1 MSRELLKRALASMRR
16 TRSIPT
22 GESID
27 TMSAIEDELVK
38 PDPEPVAWAL
48 FSKELMPTGAAY
60 AIRRVEIQL
69 AQIESDLDIQDAKIR
84 PLYAEP
90 VDQSARIADLTE
102 RLAKA
107 TLDYAKSSNLLT
119 ERITELEKQLA
130 DQSAQIAALKHEL
143 QQADED
149 YVSVEEA
156 YLQCQKDLY
165 DETEKL
171 AALQAKREPL
181 TSDQVREVYRTAFPK
196 GPYVYTN
203 DAFVFARMIEK
214 AHGITHD

>member
-1 MSRELLKRALASMRR
+1 MSRELLKRVIAECSDEGS
-16 TRSIPT
+16 RSNIT
-22 GESID
+22 TD
-27 TMSAIEDELVK
+27 LYCAITEYLEM
-38 PDPEPVAWAL
+38 PEPEPVAWAL

-84 PLYAEP
+84 PLYTTP
-90 VDQSARIADLTE
+90 T
-102 RLAKA
+102 
-107 TLDYAKSSNLLT
+107 
-119 ERITELEKQLA
+119 

-149 YVSVEEA
+149 YVAVEEA

-181 TSDQVREVYRTAFPK
+181 SDEEIQDIHNELPSRSTYYE
-196 GPYVYTN
+196 
-203 DAFVFARMIEK
+203 FARAIEA
-214 AHGITHD
+214 AHGIGEKHE